1 MVASRYQLSP
11 VPSLKKLAMSATI
24 QNSYDPAAISGLA
37 PLIERATE
45 YMNRPKGGAAALK
58 GDLLKYVVP
67 SGSLQSHFQIKKP
80 DGGAA
85 LREFTFEELAAGATA
100 ESVPQAVDVEAVSSI
115 LFGRDGLIK
124 KFGGG
129 RADRLMEDIEVCY
142 IRDLV
147 ADTVVGPIITSGRHR
162 NLALQILLLAAGINA
177 YRRIKVRCSV
187 IEVGSHQ
194 EAQQRII
201 SANTGSRDF
210 SRAEIRERIGS
221 TGGVSLLNCDAIQST
236 ILQANTAKDFK
247 AAFSAYVKFLAADL
261 QLNHF
266 TPAQYSDAGN
276 SLWNE
281 LEKLRPQGGTFS
293 KWIKTDKEGR
303 FNCVMSAVKTTLPSA
318 VVTAQHNPSN
328 GPKAGKIAKALAP
341 AVAAACF

>member
-1 MVASRYQLSP
+1 MSTSIQTSYNP
-11 VPSLKKLAMSATI
+11 VEIP
-24 QNSYDPAAISGLA
+24 GLA

-45 YMNRPKGGAAALK
+45 FMNRSKGGASALK
-58 GDLLKYVVP
+58 ADLHKYVIP
-67 SGSLQSHFQIKKP
+67 SGSLQSHYQIKKP
-80 DGGAA
+80 DGGSA
-85 LREFTFEELAAGATA
+85 LREFTFEELAAGAEA
-100 ESVPQAVDVEAVSSI
+100 ESVPQAVDVEAVSNI

-129 RADRLMEDIEVCY
+129 RADLLMEDIEVCY
-142 IRDLV
+142 VRDLV
-147 ADTVVGPIITSGRHR
+147 ADTTVGPIITSGRHR
-162 NLALQILLLAAGINA
+162 NLALQILLLSAGINA
-177 YRRIKVRCSV
+177 YRSIKCRCSV
-187 IEVGSHQ
+187 IEVGSLR

-236 ILQANTAKDFK
+236 ILQANTAKAFK
-247 AAFSAYVKFLAADL
+247 AAFSAYVKFLAAEL

-281 LEKLRPQGGTFS
+281 LEKVRPEGGTFS
-293 KWIKTDKEGR
+293 KWIKNDKETR
-303 FNCVMSAVKTTLPSA
+303 FACVMSSVRTALPSA
-318 VVTAQHNPSN
+318 VLTALHNPAN
-328 GPKAGKIAKALAP
+328 GPKAGKIAKALRP
-341 AVAAACF
+341 SVVGACF